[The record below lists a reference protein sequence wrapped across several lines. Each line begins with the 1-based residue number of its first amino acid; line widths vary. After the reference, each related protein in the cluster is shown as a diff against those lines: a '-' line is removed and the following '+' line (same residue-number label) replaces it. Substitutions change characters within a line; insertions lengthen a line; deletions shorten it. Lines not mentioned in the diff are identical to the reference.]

1 MKMLL
6 LFLTL
11 SFVLIAQED
20 HVYKDL
26 SSALKN
32 PQKVY
37 HLKLRR
43 KSLTQFPQEL
53 SSFPNL
59 KVLDLSKNKI
69 TTIPDSLAFLSNLIK
84 LNLSKNQIEFIPE
97 TINELT
103 DLEELDLWDNFIEVL
118 PRSLENLKSLNI
130 IDIRGVALSYTKHTN
145 YASMLKG
152 VNVLMSP
159 PCNCQERKR

>member
-1 MKMLL
+1 MRILL
-6 LFLTL
+6 LFLTF

-20 HVYKDL
+20 YVYKDL

-32 PQKVY
+32 PQQVY

-69 TTIPDSLAFLSNLIK
+69 TTIPDSLAYLSNLIK

-103 DLEELDLWDNFIEVL
+103 NLEELDLWDNFIEVL
-118 PRSLENLKSLNI
+118 PRSLENLKNLNI

>member
-11 SFVLIAQED
+11 SFVLKAQED

-26 SSALKN
+26 SLALKN
-32 PQKVY
+32 PQQVY

-118 PRSLENLKSLNI
+118 PRSLENLKNLNI

-159 PCNCQERKR
+159 PCNCQEK

>member
-1 MKMLL
+1 MKTLL

-11 SFVLIAQED
+11 SSVLIAQED

-26 SSALKN
+26 ISALKN
-32 PQKVY
+32 PQQVY

-69 TTIPDSLAFLSNLIK
+69 TTMDSVITHHVGDPVRERGLARLGSCFTGREGCS
-84 LNLSKNQIEFIPE
+84 
-97 TINELT
+97 
-103 DLEELDLWDNFIEVL
+103 DHY
-118 PRSLENLKSLNI
+118 RC
-130 IDIRGVALSYTKHTN
+130 
-145 YASMLKG
+145 AS
-152 VNVLMSP
+152 
-159 PCNCQERKR
+159 

>member
-32 PQKVY
+32 PQQVY

-69 TTIPDSLAFLSNLIK
+69 TTIPDSLAFLSTLIK

-97 TINELT
+97 NINELT

-159 PCNCQERKR
+159 PCNCQEK

>member
-1 MKMLL
+1 MKTLL

-84 LNLSKNQIEFIPE
+84 LNLSKNQIELIPE

-103 DLEELDLWDNFIEVL
+103 NLEELDLWDNFIEVL

>member
-1 MKMLL
+1 MKTLL
-6 LFLTL
+6 MFLTL

-32 PQKVY
+32 PLQVY

-53 SSFPNL
+53 SYFPNL

-118 PRSLENLKSLNI
+118 NL
-130 IDIRGVALSYTKHTN
+130 R
-145 YASMLKG
+145 
-152 VNVLMSP
+152 
-159 PCNCQERKR
+159 

>member
-1 MKMLL
+1 MKTLL

-20 HVYKDL
+20 YVYKDL

-32 PQKVY
+32 PQQVY

-53 SSFPNL
+53 SYFPNL

-118 PRSLENLKSLNI
+118 PRSLENLKNLNI
-130 IDIRGVALSYTKHTN
+130 IDIRGVALSYKKHTK
-145 YASMLKG
+145 YASMLNG

-159 PCNCQERKR
+159 PCNCQER

>member
-1 MKMLL
+1 MKTLL

-11 SFVLIAQED
+11 SSVLIAQED

-32 PQKVY
+32 PQQVY

-43 KSLTQFPQEL
+43 KSLTKFPQEL

-97 TINELT
+97 SIYELT

-118 PRSLENLKSLNI
+118 PRSLENLKNLNL
-130 IDIRGVALSYTKHTN
+130 IDIRGVALSHKKNTK
-145 YASMLKG
+145 YVSMLKG

-159 PCNCQERKR
+159 PCDCQER